1 MEILSII
8 IKRDITKEKKR
19 RKMLMRRLNSLKNGR
34 FICSTTIEKKK
45 KVELQRYKYFRDRST
60 SDINCSKKAAK

>member
-1 MEILSII
+1 
-8 IKRDITKEKKR
+8 
-19 RKMLMRRLNSLKNGR
+19 MLMRRLNSLKNGR

-45 KVELQRYKYFRDRST
+45 VELQRYKYFRGRST

>member
-1 MEILSII
+1 
-8 IKRDITKEKKR
+8 
-19 RKMLMRRLNSLKNGR
+19 MRRLNSLKNGR

>member
-1 MEILSII
+1 
-8 IKRDITKEKKR
+8 
-19 RKMLMRRLNSLKNGR
+19 MRRLNSLKNGR
-34 FICSTTIEKKK
+34 FICSTTKKK

>member
-34 FICSTTIEKKK
+34 FICSTTKKK